1 MMGSEGTS
9 NGSFVMKT
17 TESASPGT
25 STPSQNERVPSNTAR
40 SVDLNDSSRALGEA
54 EVGDF
59 IGGGLVDPGLFNE
72 LLDHFFHVRESTGL
86 GYSDE
91 DFTCCNASSKRS
103 ATPK

>member
-1 MMGSEGTS
+1 MSQQYHCDRGNVNSTGNLISAETAEQPLHLIFKS
-9 NGSFVMKT
+9 
-17 TESASPGT
+17 TESGT
-25 STPSQNERVPSNTAR
+25 AELTGDIGDV
-40 SVDLNDSSRALGEA
+40 VFD